1 MVWHVAKG
9 FTQNEGIDYIETFFL
24 IFNKDYLHIILILIA
39 YFDLEMQQINVKIA
53 FLNGDLKERFTW
65 NNLNDSPLVMV
76 SIWSASLRN
85 SYTI

>member
-39 YFDLEMQQINVKIA
+39 YFDLEMQQINVKIV